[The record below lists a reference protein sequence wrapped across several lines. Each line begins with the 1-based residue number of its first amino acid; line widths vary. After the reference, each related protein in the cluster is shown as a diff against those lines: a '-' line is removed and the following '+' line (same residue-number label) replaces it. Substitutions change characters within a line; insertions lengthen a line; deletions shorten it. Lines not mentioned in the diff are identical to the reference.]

1 MTVLMACLKC
11 DIVVT
16 NPKIMNYMLEMCD
29 PCVLNHNELSNQA
42 IDTYLHEKAEAER
55 DAKLKSDS
63 PAR

>member
-11 DIVVT
+11 DIMVI

-29 PCVLNHNELSNQA
+29 ACVLNHNELSNQA
-42 IDTYLHEKAEAER
+42 IDTYLHEKAEAQR
-55 DAKLKSDS
+55 DAQFKNHS